1 MKLQKRIWTRL
12 LAALPLFMLIACV
25 DQGKVDQ
32 GRVVKFDKEKRTVT
46 IIRDKKIDTLN
57 PDYSYL
63 PPLTYNLP
71 VDPAEMGPEP
81 KAAGR
86 MKLDTKA
93 KQVTLYDPQ
102 QQNFR
107 VIDVQIT
114 DLMENIDKNNPL
126 VYDQAEKKAKKFP
139 VIDKAKKTV
148 TIYSGR
154 QKMLCTVQVPEEFIA
169 LPEASWD
176 AGDECRIY
184 YKEEGKALRFMNIS
198 KTDIFKK

>member
-1 MKLQKRIWTRL
+1 L
-12 LAALPLFMLIACV
+12 LAALPLLMLIACV

-63 PPLTYNLP
+63 PPLTYSLP
-71 VDPAEMGPEP
+71 ADPAEMGPEP

-93 KQVTLYDPQ
+93 KQVTLFDPQ
-102 QQNFR
+102 RQNFR
-107 VIDVQIT
+107 VIDVQIA
-114 DLMENIDKNNPL
+114 DLKENIARTNPL
-126 VYDQAEKKAKKFP
+126 VYDEAQKKAKSFP
-139 VIDKAKKTV
+139 VIDKAKNAV

-154 QKMLCTVQVPEEFIA
+154 QKMLCTVVVPEEFMA
-169 LPEASWD
+169 LPESSWD

-184 YKEEGKALRFMNIS
+184 YKEEGQALRFMNIS